1 MSTILK
7 TLKKLEKDKSELQ
20 KDLDLKEMV
29 IHSEGPSYLRMQEKE
44 LKKACYFAGL
54 GVCGALMGAS
64 IIYLFTQGSSEAPD
78 LRDPAPIDRPAA
90 QKTSL
95 TSAPQVFQPGF
106 SLSDIPEDSRF
117 QEREDDAF
125 STAPPAQSEAPRP
138 KPISKK
144 PAVPEPTAPDRA
156 APDPAPAKEIQAHL
170 NPAPRPEARRPAS
183 PAPTQATQ
191 QTPSAAGAPS
201 AGSISGLKIKGI
213 IFFSA
218 GNRANHIFVSTQQD
232 SNKKLRLGDTVQ
244 GAVLESIEPSRAI
257 FSYGNRSIVVG
268 LGE

>member
-29 IHSEGPSYLRMQEKE
+29 IHSEGPSYLHRQEKE

-64 IIYLFTQGSSEAPD
+64 LIYLLTQGSSEAPD
-78 LRDPAPIDRPAA
+78 LRDPAPIDRPAT

-95 TSAPQVFQPGF
+95 ASTSQIFQPGF
-106 SLSDIPEDSRF
+106 SLSDIPEDSSY
-117 QEREDDAF
+117 QEREEDMI
-125 STAPPAQSEAPRP
+125 SPAPPEPLQPERSRSVPP
-138 KPISKK
+138 KS
-144 PAVPEPTAPDRA
+144 A
-156 APDPAPAKEIQAHL
+156 APDPAPVKEIRQARL
-170 NPAPRPEARRPAS
+170 DPAPEPSRQIK
-183 PAPTQATQ
+183 PAPIQATQ
-191 QTPSAAGAPS
+191 KVSPVVSEPS
-201 AGSISGLKIKGI
+201 AGAISGLKIKGI

-257 FSYGNRSIVVG
+257 FSYGNRSIAVG